1 MHSGNDCGILNILLN
16 ASPLQNKDIIKYPYI
31 YMKSEKHSFNF
42 IVIITHED
50 IWSAQNK
57 IHPKN

>member
-50 IWSAQNK
+50 I
-57 IHPKN
+57 